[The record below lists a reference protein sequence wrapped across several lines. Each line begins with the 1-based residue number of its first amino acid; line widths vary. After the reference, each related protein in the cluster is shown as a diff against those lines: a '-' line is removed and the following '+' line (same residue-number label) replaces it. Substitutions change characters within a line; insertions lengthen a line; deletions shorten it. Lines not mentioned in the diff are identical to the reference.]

1 MAECNLDLKYTS
13 FVKAPL
19 GPGDACLPEEGI
31 IVDGSNRNVTQVLFL
46 EVGDFT
52 LDAL

>member
-1 MAECNLDLKYTS
+1 MAECNLDIKCAS
-13 FVKAPL
+13 FVNAPL

-31 IVDGSNRNVTQVLFL
+31 IVDGSDRNVAQVLFL
-46 EVGDFT
+46 EIGDFT